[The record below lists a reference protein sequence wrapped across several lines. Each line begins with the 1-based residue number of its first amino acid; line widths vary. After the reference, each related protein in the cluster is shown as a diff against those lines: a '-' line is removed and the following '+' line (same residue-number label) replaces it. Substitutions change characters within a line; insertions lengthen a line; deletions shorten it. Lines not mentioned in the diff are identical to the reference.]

1 MRWESFFEDLEAQA
15 EAQHAAQL
23 RDEVAEGIRVE
34 RATEHMH
41 KRLLEMQSSIID
53 VKLTGGVELSA
64 RLGPVATEYFCLESD
79 GTRWLV
85 RWVALRSLG
94 LPSIKLNHS
103 SRLSPVKFAAVIRG
117 VLRDRQRVVIYDVS
131 GQMIAEGTLW
141 QVGADFL
148 IIAIHPRDEY
158 ARDRSITG
166 YQLLPLEI
174 IGWVQVAESI

>member
-15 EAQHAAQL
+15 EAQHIAQL

-34 RATEHMH
+34 RATERMRN
-41 KRLLEMQSSIID
+41 RLLEAQSSSVD
-53 VKLTGGVELSA
+53 VKLTGGVELNA

-79 GTRWLV
+79 GTRWLI
-85 RWVALRSLG
+85 RWQALRSIG
-94 LPSIKLNHS
+94 LPPMKLNHVG
-103 SRLSPVKFAAVIRG
+103 RLSPVKFAAVVRG
-117 VLRDRQRVVIYDVS
+117 VLRDRQRVDIYDVS

-148 IIAIHPRDEY
+148 MIAIHPRDEY

-166 YQLLPLEI
+166 YQLLPLET

>member
-23 RDEVAEGIRVE
+23 RDEIAEGIRVE
-34 RATEHMH
+34 RATENMRN
-41 KRLLEMQSSIID
+41 RLLEMQSSTVD
-53 VKLTGGVELSA
+53 VKLTGGVELNA
-64 RLGPVATEYFCLESD
+64 RLGPVATEYFCLEND

-85 RWVALRSLG
+85 RWLALRSLG
-94 LPSIKLNHS
+94 VPSMKLNQGG
-103 SRLSPVKFAAVIRG
+103 RLSPIKFAAVVRG

-131 GQMIAEGTLW
+131 GQMAAEGTLW

-148 IIAIHPRDEY
+148 IIAIHPRDEF

-166 YQLLPLEI
+166 YQLIPLET
-174 IGWVQVAESI
+174 IGWLQAAGSN

>member
-34 RATEHMH
+34 RATERMH
-41 KRLLEMQSSIID
+41 NRLLEMQSSTVD
-53 VKLTGGVELSA
+53 VKLTGGVELNA
-64 RLGPVATEYFCLESD
+64 RLGPVAAEYFCLESD

-85 RWVALRSLG
+85 RWLALRSLG
-94 LPSIKLNHS
+94 MPSMKLNPGG
-103 SRLSPVKFAAVIRG
+103 RFSPVKFAAVVRG

-131 GQMIAEGTLW
+131 GQLVAEGTLS

-166 YQLLPLEI
+166 YQLLPLET
-174 IGWVQVAESI
+174 IGWLQVAGPT